1 MILYRKERGLTWHEC
16 NDMRTMQL
24 IFDDINRF
32 FQHTEGVGEINLLF
46 DLLEGRL
53 S

>member
-24 IFDDINRF
+24 VPWDINDF
-32 FQHTEGVGEINLLF
+32 FKHIGGVGEINLLF
-46 DLLEGRL
+46 DLLEGNL
-53 S
+53 K